1 MRFQSSSPIR
11 NRWAR
16 LVFVAA
22 VFGMGSPAL
31 GDKHL
36 PGLGDSMLEVSISAA
51 EKATG
56 REFIRQARS
65 RFRFVDD
72 PLVLEVLQQIGGRL
86 SSTLTGDTHSLSFHL
101 IENPQLNAFAG
112 PGGHIGV
119 FTGLFTATESEA
131 ELASVIAHEMAHVT
145 QRHLPRMIARA
156 QQRQLPATAGI
167 LAAILLGGQAGAAT
181 LAATNAAAISDQL
194 SYTRAFEREAD
205 ALGLKILNAA
215 GYDPEAMA
223 RFLQRLAQ
231 SSRFQDTEVPEY
243 FRTHPLSSHR
253 IAEME
258 GRTVNYSPVAE
269 KPSASFL
276 HAQARIAALYSDD
289 PERVLDEFRHRIASD
304 TGAAAR
310 AARYGLAL
318 AALKTGA
325 FDEAVM
331 HSRRLRESDPA
342 ERFYLVGLAE
352 SHQAL
357 GDFTSAL
364 RVLAGSYPADIDDPV
379 LSSYYADALL
389 KVGKPEKAK
398 PVIRSGLRAAPDS
411 LVLFQLLARAEG
423 ELGRLAESFQALAE
437 THYLSGD
444 LGLALEKLDLALQHS
459 GSSSYLKASITARET
474 ELQRE
479 WDNQKN
485 R

>member
-1 MRFQSSSPIR
+1 
-11 NRWAR
+11 
-16 LVFVAA
+16 
-22 VFGMGSPAL
+22 
-31 GDKHL
+31 
-36 PGLGDSMLEVSISAA
+36 MLEVSISAV
-51 EKATG
+51 EKTTG

-72 PLVLEVLQQIGGRL
+72 PLVLEVLQQIGARL
-86 SSTLTGDTHSLSFHL
+86 SSTLTGDTNNLTFHL
-101 IENPQLNAFAG
+101 IENSQLNAFAG

-131 ELASVIAHEMAHVT
+131 ELASVIAHELAHVT
-145 QRHLPRMIARA
+145 QRHLPRMIERA
-156 QQRQLPATAGI
+156 QQRQLPATAGMI
-167 LAAILLGGQAGAAT
+167 AAILLGGQAGAAT

-231 SSRFQDTEVPEY
+231 SSRFQDTKVPEY
-243 FRTHPLSSHR
+243 FRTHPLSSNR

-258 GRTVNYSPVAE
+258 GRTVNYSSVTDQ
-269 KPSASFL
+269 PSPSFL

-289 PERVLDEFRHRIASD
+289 VERALDEFRHRISSD
-304 TGAAAR
+304 TGAATR

-331 HSRRLRESDPA
+331 HSRQLRESDPA
-342 ERFYLVGLAE
+342 DRFYLVGLAE
-352 SHQAL
+352 SYQAL
-357 GDFTSAL
+357 GDFASAL
-364 RVLAGSYPADIDDPV
+364 RVLAGGYQADADDSV

-389 KVGKPEKAK
+389 KAGKPEKAK
-398 PVIRSGLRAAPDS
+398 PVLRSGLRVAPES
-411 LVLFQLLARAEG
+411 IVLFRLLARAEG

-444 LGLALEKLDLALQHS
+444 LGLALEKLDLGLKHS
-459 GSSSYLKASITARET
+459 GNSSYLQASITARQAEIR
-474 ELQRE
+474 RE
-479 WDNQKN
+479 WENQKN
-485 R
+485 L